1 MPLLLLERFIDEIY
15 PKRNSKSGGFV
26 EKGIKVAAV
35 RNLHVG

>member
-1 MPLLLLERFIDEIY
+1 VPLLVSEKLINEIS

-26 EKGIKVAAV
+26 EKGIKVIAV